1 MGNPTEPM
9 EPQDQDMIEK
19 GHHEAEEIDRLL
31 DDFLARRT
39 STSED
44 RGSIVFEDL
53 SVIGAGV
60 GVCSPYL

>member
-1 MGNPTEPM
+1 M

-19 GHHEAEEIDRLL
+19 DYHKAEEIDRLV
-31 DDFLARRT
+31 DDFLARPT
-39 STSED
+39 SPSENC
-44 RGSIVFEDL
+44 GNIIFEDL